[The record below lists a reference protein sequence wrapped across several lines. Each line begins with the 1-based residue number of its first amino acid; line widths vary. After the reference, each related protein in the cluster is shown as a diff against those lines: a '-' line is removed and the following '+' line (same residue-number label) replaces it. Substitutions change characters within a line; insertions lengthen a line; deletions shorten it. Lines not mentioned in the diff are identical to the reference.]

1 MYAKAVV
8 LRAWRIRT
16 FEPMRIAVNT
26 RFLLEGKLEGIGRFT
41 YEIFNRVTRSHP
53 EHEFLFFFDRPYS
66 EVFVFGENVT
76 PVKIFPPA
84 RHPYL
89 WYWYFEHSI
98 PSALRKHKANAF
110 LSTDGYL
117 SLKAEVP
124 SATVLH
130 DLNFEANPEN
140 LPWLTRQYYLYYF
153 RLFAQKADRL
163 QTVSEFSKNDI
174 HQRYGVPL
182 DKIDVVYNGA
192 HERFQPIAEEQ
203 VQEFRAAHT
212 RGLPY
217 FVFVGAL
224 NPRKNVGR
232 LLQAFDS
239 LKSTTDLPHKLLIV
253 GEKMFLTDE
262 IESAYKNMKYADEVV
277 FAGRLDNEPLHRSIA
292 AADALILPSTYE
304 GFGIPLVEAM
314 QCGVPV
320 LAADAT
326 ALPEVTGDAGILF
339 DPLSIDSIRDAMIR
353 MVADRTERDS
363 FASLALERARDFSWD
378 RSAERY
384 WQSFEKMM
392 CDARSL

>member
-1 MYAKAVV
+1 
-8 LRAWRIRT
+8 
-16 FEPMRIAVNT
+16 MRIAVNT

-41 YEIFNRVTRSHP
+41 YEIFKRVTRAHP
-53 EHEFLFFFDRPYS
+53 EHEFLFYFDRPFS
-66 EVFVFGENVT
+66 DVFIFGENVT
-76 PVKIFPPA
+76 QVKLFPPA

-89 WYWYFEHSI
+89 WYWYFERSI
-98 PSALRKHKANAF
+98 PTALRKHNVSAF

-117 SLKAEVP
+117 SLKADVP
-124 SATVLH
+124 SSTVIH
-130 DLNFEANPEN
+130 DLNFEETPEN

-153 RLFAQKADRL
+153 KLFARHADRL
-163 QTVSEFSKNDI
+163 QTVSEFSKQDI
-174 HQRYGVPL
+174 HDRYKVPL

-192 HERFQPIAEEQ
+192 HERFQPIGDDAIQ
-203 VQEFRAAHT
+203 SFRSTHT
-212 RGLPY
+212 SGAPY

-232 LLQAFDS
+232 LLQAFDL

-262 IESAYKNMKYADEVV
+262 IESAYKNMQHTDQVV
-277 FAGRLDNEPLHRSIA
+277 FAGRLDNEPLHKSIA

-326 ALPEVTGDAGILF
+326 ALPEVTGDAGLLF
-339 DPLSIDSIRDAMIR
+339 DPLNIDSIRNAMVR
-353 MVADRTERDS
+353 MATDRAERES
-363 FASLALERARDFSWD
+363 YAALALERSREFSWD

-392 CDARSL
+392 SDAGSL